1 LNPTSPLQGL
11 TVDTLLEVAAAS
23 GPEAEIVPRLTA
35 AILYHIH
42 PMDAASPAE
51 LLAEGTILTALS
63 EIDPMYTLA
72 VSVCVLGAICKA
84 GGRWVV
90 PWWVTPGRCMRAMPA
105 LGNVG
110 TSPKGAVL

>member
-1 LNPTSPLQGL
+1 M
-11 TVDTLLEVAAAS
+11 DTLLEVAAAS
-23 GPEAEIVPRLTA
+23 GLEAEIVPRLTA
-35 AILYHIH
+35 AILYYIH
-42 PMDAASPAE
+42 PMDAATPAD

-63 EIDPMYTLA
+63 GVDPMYTLA

-90 PWWVTPGRCMRAMPA
+90 LWWVAPGLCRRAMPA

-110 TSPKGAVL
+110 TSP